1 MFTPKA
7 MNYSDAIKWAKEEA
21 KKAGKTT
28 VYVGES
34 VNEAATVKDEA
45 IERLSDF
52 FRVSPNALKK
62 FNFDGKDNIKEL
74 TKVLNSTSDHGTEM
88 YYKVAID
95 LAKKDL
101 GESVSEGQELIFD
114 IVEPEFNDL
123 KGKLDNLNKKTVD
136 LKWRKALDQIQR
148 EVEKLEFFISKYDR
162 QLGAIETNESA
173 INEREYSEDERKS
186 MADKGL
192 ALPDGSFPIKDL
204 EDLKNAI
211 QAYGRSKNQSA
222 AAKFIAKRAKELGA
236 DDLIPNTD
244 DFKKSLKEIDSAEP
258 FINEAINIK
267 DIGAGSVLNFKD
279 GEVWIVTKVI
289 GNASNPRGYFAK
301 PHDEKT
307 KKANTSVEIE
317 LTLDF
322 LKKELES
329 INEAWVGPFLFSN
342 STSEEDLKK
351 MYDDALSGYANWQKG
366 FEYPK
371 ADYKKAYQEI
381 EKILKKRGIKV
392 GESLEEAISVDASY
406 VHQITGC
413 GQDAAQNFIDDNKID
428 GKKLADYVKQHR
440 DSKVTERL
448 IWKTFAPVDLD
459 LAEILLNQYKFDAAH
474 KIENPTSE
482 YEKRLAYKVKAGYL
496 V

>member
-1 MFTPKA
+1 MKHLKTYLELKQSINEAVDVRTDRYKRSHGKEPRGNGMWAFYFDDKDGDPMFTPKA

-45 IERLSDF
+45 IERLADF

-74 TKVLNSTSDHGTEM
+74 TKALNSTSDHGTEM

-95 LAKKDL
+95 MAKKDL
-101 GESVSEGQELIFD
+101 G
-114 IVEPEFNDL
+114 
-123 KGKLDNLNKKTVD
+123 
-136 LKWRKALDQIQR
+136 
-148 EVEKLEFFISKYDR
+148 
-162 QLGAIETNESA
+162 

-267 DIGAGSVLNFKD
+267 DIGPGSILNFKD

-329 INEAWVGPFLFSN
+329 INEAYIGPFVFN
-342 STSEEDLKK
+342 DNTDTDELKNI
-351 MYDDALSGYANWQKG
+351 YNDAIDGYANWQKG
-366 FEYPK
+366 FQYPK
-371 ADYKKAYQEI
+371 NDYKKAYQTA

-392 GESLEEAISVDASY
+392 DESESMNEATTSWSKMMK
-406 VHQITGC
+406 G
-413 GQDAAQNFIDDNKID
+413 
-428 GKKLADYVKQHR
+428 VKT
-440 DSKVTERL
+440 SESGPWSLV
-448 IWKTFAPVDLD
+448 A
-459 LAEILLNQYKFDAAH
+459 
-474 KIENPTSE
+474 IENNKVVAQEIDIRDRNILPASFEMMRKKWPKAKIHIEDGTGMVVWSE
-482 YEKRLAYKVKAGYL
+482 K
-496 V
+496 